1 MFWTGDATHFIY
13 STSIDRSMCQFEHDK
28 VQKDQDHV
36 TPCGF
41 CKQVVVKVGFLYSA
55 AYAMTGPA
63 RFIISEVAVDWQIA
77 NGAAVT

>member
-41 CKQVVVKVGFLYSA
+41 LYSA

-63 RFIISEVAVDWQIA
+63 RFIISEVAGDWQIA